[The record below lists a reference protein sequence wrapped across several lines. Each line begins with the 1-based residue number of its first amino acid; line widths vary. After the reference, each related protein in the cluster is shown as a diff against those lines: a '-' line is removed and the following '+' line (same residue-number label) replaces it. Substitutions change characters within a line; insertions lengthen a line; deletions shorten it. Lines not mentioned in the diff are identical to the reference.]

1 LGEKRL
7 LWTYLAGGITGGLFY
22 LVSFNIFPAFAQVK
36 DISMALGASAS
47 VLAIIVATATYIP
60 DFTVQLLLFGRV
72 KMKYIAIAFVAID
85 LLSIQSGN
93 PGGHIAHLG
102 GAFWGFI
109 YAYTLK
115 NGTDLYR
122 FLHFSFYKKPFT
134 SQKRSKSAG
143 NQEFKRPLSDEE
155 YNARK
160 IRKQQKI
167 DAILDKISKS
177 GYSSL
182 TKEEKEFL
190 EKVIQIK
197 RVSKKTKGGNKISFS
212 ALVVVGDKKGKVGE
226 PPHRHRPAPV
236 HIQGVADGLES
247 VKRDAHREEDGRDVI
262 VGMQQGVADLRQ
274 VVARHYLQAGET
286 VEEVDEKK
294 GVLEIGQHTQVDEEA
309 EGYPASLR
317 RPVLRSIHPPPG
329 HIVDRRGDQQKDK
342 EKTSRFVIEEDADQ
356 EKIEVAQE
364 KPFVYEGIEGEYH
377 QQEDP
382 EIHPCEQQGVVRR
395 IAPYFLQAKGHG
407 YTFDNLPSGL

>member
-1 LGEKRL
+1 MYGYRRPHGQTGEMLKQLFLGNSMLSRLIQINTVVFLVIKIIGLFTYLLAIGHGDNSLPISALGQYLALPASWQLLASRPWTIITYMFLHEGFFHILFNLIMLYFGGILLTEYLGEKRL

-134 SQKRSKSAG
+134 SQKRPKSTG

-190 EKVIQIK
+190 FKT
-197 RVSKKTKGGNKISFS
+197 SKK
-212 ALVVVGDKKGKVGE
+212 D
-226 PPHRHRPAPV
+226 
-236 HIQGVADGLES
+236 
-247 VKRDAHREEDGRDVI
+247 
-262 VGMQQGVADLRQ
+262 
-274 VVARHYLQAGET
+274 
-286 VEEVDEKK
+286 
-294 GVLEIGQHTQVDEEA
+294 
-309 EGYPASLR
+309 
-317 RPVLRSIHPPPG
+317 
-329 HIVDRRGDQQKDK
+329 
-342 EKTSRFVIEEDADQ
+342 
-356 EKIEVAQE
+356 
-364 KPFVYEGIEGEYH
+364 
-377 QQEDP
+377 
-382 EIHPCEQQGVVRR
+382 
-395 IAPYFLQAKGHG
+395 
-407 YTFDNLPSGL
+407 